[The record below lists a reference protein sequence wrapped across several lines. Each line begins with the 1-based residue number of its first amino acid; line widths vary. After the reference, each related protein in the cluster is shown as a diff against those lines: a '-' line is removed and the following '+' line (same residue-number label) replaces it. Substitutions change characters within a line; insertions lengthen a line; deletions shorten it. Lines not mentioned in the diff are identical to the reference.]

1 MFIAGDALSLILIV
15 ALFYLRWPKST
26 HFGAKHRPELRTLG
40 PAIAA
45 ARLLGAQLRPF
56 LRSWPALAL
65 VDESSKRGKVR
76 EVAGLRPYTSYA
88 LYSGHLICRV
98 MKKRGGYPLPGTPGT
113 EPRLRRVPVIHSP
126 LLNHHPTP
134 SIGLESGPF
143 PTRNARFAFLMLSRS
158 RARSFH
164 RERAFCP
171 AAGAA
176 AAVPTSWTHL
186 PSVEHGRPAWL
197 VEARRS
203 VDAWSPASL
212 ASGPARTPCGWRR

>member
-1 MFIAGDALSLILIV
+1 MAHL
-15 ALFYLRWPKST
+15 
-26 HFGAKHRPELRTLG
+26 GAKLRPELRTLG

-45 ARLLGAQLRPF
+45 ARLLGAQLRSF

-98 MKKRGGYPLPGTPGT
+98 EEKEGGYPLPGTPGT

-143 PTRNARFAFLMLSRS
+143 QLETLALLFSCSPARA
-158 RARSFH
+158 RARSTVSVPS
-164 RERAFCP
+164 P

-176 AAVPTSWTHL
+176 AAVPTSWTRL

-197 VEARRS
+197 AEARRFS
-203 VDAWSPASL
+203 RRL
-212 ASGPARTPCGWRR
+212 AACKPRLRPCPDVMRVAQVSWLRSMGPPSSA